1 VENPAR
7 ILIVDDESEVCDFL
21 SEFLRSQGFET
32 ACADTRENAMEAIE
46 KMSLDAILLD
56 VRLRGGKEPYDG
68 IEILEYVKRKYPAV
82 FVMMITGIDD
92 PDLAKQSARL
102 GADDFITKPLSLDI
116 LEADMLKKIRNHISQ
131 KTTRH

>member
-1 VENPAR
+1 MGNPAR
-7 ILIVDDESEVCDFL
+7 ILIVDDEQEVCDFL

-46 KMSLDAILLD
+46 KTRPDVILLD

-68 IEILEYVKRKYPAV
+68 IEILEHVKRKYPAV
-82 FVMMITGIDD
+82 FVMMITGIDN
-92 PDLAKQSARL
+92 PELAKQSAKL

-116 LEADMLKKIRNHISQ
+116 LETDMVKKIRNHISQ
-131 KTTRH
+131 NTIGH